1 MLARPV
7 GAATL
12 AAVITSSSPRR
23 LFAICL
29 ALTALAGCGP
39 RTQTARPLI
48 VGMELQYPPFEMTD
62 AKGTPAGISVEM
74 AEAMAAHLG
83 RPLEV
88 RNMAFSGLIEAL
100 RTGKIDCILSSMTA
114 TPERDQAIDFS
125 EPYLRTGLCL
135 LVRKDAPI
143 QSIADADSEGRVLA
157 VKQGTTG
164 HTYAAAELKKAAL
177 KVFDQDAAC
186 VLEVVQGKADAFI
199 YDQMSIYRYWKR
211 NEETTR
217 AVLKPFREEAWA
229 VGIREGDTELRD
241 GINAFL
247 AKFKAEGGFERL
259 GDKYLHEE
267 KQAFRELGVPFF
279 F

>member
-1 MLARPV
+1 MRSVSQFFWKALWGVSLLV
-7 GAATL
+7 GCIVMT
-12 AAVITSSSPRR
+12 
-23 LFAICL
+23 
-29 ALTALAGCGP
+29 GCEP
-39 RTQTARPLI
+39 RTPGARPLV

-74 AEAMAAHLG
+74 AEALAAQLG

-125 EPYLRTGLCL
+125 DPYLRTGLCL

-143 QSIADADSEGRVLA
+143 QTIGDVDVEGRVVA

-164 HTYAAAELKKAAL
+164 HAFAAGQLKRAEL

-186 VLEVVQGKADAFI
+186 VMEVVQGKADAFI

-211 NEETTR
+211 NEESTR
-217 AVLKPFREEAWA
+217 ALLKPFREESWA
-229 VGIREGDTELRD
+229 IGIREGDADLRE

-259 GDKYLHEE
+259 GDKYLYEE
-267 KQAFRELGVPFF
+267 KQAFRDLGVPFF